1 MVKSSNFSK
10 KKHIVNTEA
19 KKETEIRELKL
30 PVPQSRRERERK
42 SRAREEFKEREKER
56 ERGGDWSVC
65 DQRKVDQTMSS
76 VWLGRRRLTLCF
88 FFFFNVFVLF
98 MYILII

>member
-30 PVPQSRRERERK
+30 PVPQSRRERER
-42 SRAREEFKEREKER
+42 E
-56 ERGGDWSVC
+56 
-65 DQRKVDQTMSS
+65 
-76 VWLGRRRLTLCF
+76 
-88 FFFFNVFVLF
+88 
-98 MYILII
+98 